1 MTKSKVLEG
10 MITIPVIK
18 PTKLIQCGNVSTVY
32 PPEYT
37 KRSIN
42 TNHKGESNDSY
53 HRVSR

>member
-42 TNHKGESNDSY
+42 TNHKGESNDS
-53 HRVSR
+53 